1 MRSDATPPETNK
13 PATVVAVRNQLEA
26 LFDAP
31 LAALTG
37 QVAGLDLD
45 DALAA
50 ARFTP
55 SAANLQ
61 PWTFIRVT
69 RPETVQLIADS
80 SLNALGLPMP
90 NHRNEAILQ
99 VAELVLVGLNVLRAK
114 CRFGERGLDFFAVQ
128 DVAAAAHSVRL
139 AALSRGIASHWIRE
153 VDLQRLTDALGLAPR
168 LRLQAV
174 LAFGQADVTTLE
186 QPPRLFPEHF
196 VRSEDSSDETPT
208 EARP

>member
-1 MRSDATPPETNK
+1 M
-13 PATVVAVRNQLEA
+13 VAVRNQLKA

-37 QVAGLDLD
+37 QVAELDLD

-50 ARFTP
+50 ARFTL

-90 NHRNEAILQ
+90 NHRDKAILQ
-99 VAELVLVGLNVLRAK
+99 AAELVLVAINVLRAK
-114 CRFGERGLDFFAVQ
+114 CRFGERGLEFFAVQ
-128 DVAAAAHSVRL
+128 DVAAAHSARL

-153 VDLQRLTDALGLAPR
+153 IGLQRLTDALGLAPR

-174 LAFGQADVTTLE
+174 LAFGQADVTTFE
-186 QPPRLFPEHF
+186 QPPRLLPEHF
-196 VRSEDSSDETPT
+196 VRSEYDSGETST